1 MVVKMLTYFEFAAK
15 VICPTLRAMVAHKL
29 IKDHNF
35 TQKEVANIFGLKQ
48 QAISNYVRGIRG
60 HMKYLSERLSKT
72 EKAIMWAEKI
82 TQYIISEKDKI
93 EATNVTMLF
102 AEACDDILRS
112 RVICNILYDELVCV
126 ICKQQPI
133 NCPYKI

>member
-1 MVVKMLTYFEFAAK
+1 MAE
-15 VICPTLRAMVAHKL
+15 
-29 IKDHNF
+29 
-35 TQKEVANIFGLKQ
+35 IFGLKQ
-48 QAISNYVRGIRG
+48 QAISNYIRGIRG

-72 EKAIMWAEKI
+72 ERTIMWAERI
-82 TQYIISEKDKI
+82 TQYIINERDKVKPI
-93 EATNVTMLF
+93 DITMLF

-112 RVICNILYDELVCV
+112 RVVCEVLYDELICT